1 MQNIDFFFGP
11 LSEQVRNSYT
21 FAKKLIVA
29 KFDKI
34 LVDVDANF
42 QTGEYETWAQLMM
55 NAVEIMENL
64 AGLDINLDE
73 VKVYHMQFELVKSF
87 EKLV

>member
-1 MQNIDFFFGP
+1 
-11 LSEQVRNSYT
+11 
-21 FAKKLIVA
+21 
-29 KFDKI
+29 
-34 LVDVDANF
+34 
-42 QTGEYETWAQLMM
+42 MM